1 MATISEL
8 LVKIGVDDSG
18 VKSGVDS
25 IKKDLVRL
33 GTAFLSIQT
42 IMKGIEYNK
51 VAEQATV
58 ALKTMTGSAEIAKKT
73 VQDLQEFAAKT
84 PFEFSEVR
92 AAGQQLIAFGT
103 AAGDVTDV
111 LRMVGDVASG
121 VGAPLQE
128 MAYLYGQIQSQGRAM
143 TQDLNQFAMRG
154 IPIYDEL
161 AKHFNTTTV
170 GVREL
175 AAAGKIGFA
184 DIEAAFGSMTG
195 EGGRFFNLM
204 EEQSKTLAG
213 AQSNLADSFNQF
225 LGIMTEGMTGP
236 LKKSFVDIAGALSGM
251 GKEGAKIGE
260 MFGNTISVISDIF
273 VTLLNVIGQVPG
285 ELTAVAVAAGAAAL
299 AFGPIGAAIAGI
311 ALAIGMIDKAQK
323 DAEAAY
329 TAAVAAYNT
338 VNQIIAEGI
347 TAETDVVKS
356 LEQANSELIRLE
368 NERAGERYK
377 NEADYARA
385 VEEQIV
391 KSRSVRDQLIDIA
404 RYSALGRSETE
415 KAAKAE
421 ADRADA
427 AKASEAA
434 IAASAAAAAEAREKA
449 EKKYTDAR
457 GQVLQ
462 ILESE
467 KDAYQKIQDKINAIN
482 STPWVAGT
490 ALEKDRV
497 EAVRILN
504 EQLIAIDNEKN
515 AKLLENAEK
524 ANQTKFDFELEWQLK
539 ASGDKEAALINEYNQ
554 AIAAAEKIGADTTA
568 INDYYR
574 QKHAELDAEAAE
586 ASKTAWD
593 KWIEGVTADATDWM
607 DILQSAMSVTS
618 GYLIESFKLL
628 SDSIQ
633 NGTDNWKE
641 WGKVGLN
648 ALASILE
655 ALGAQLAAQAI
666 AALFNPA
673 TLGLAAI
680 AGIGSVAAFGGA
692 ALARAAKDSLANGTT
707 FARGGATLVGERGP
721 EIVNLPQG
729 ASVTPNHESNGMT
742 SGNINITI
750 NSPETLNAVDAARE
764 LRRSVRV
771 LKRERALA

>member
-18 VKSGVDS
+18 LKSGVS
-25 IKKDLVRL
+25 SVTGEIARI
-33 GTAFLSIQT
+33 GGAFLSIQT
-42 IMKGIEYNK
+42 IMKGIDYNK

-58 ALKTMTGSAEIAKKT
+58 ALKTMTGSAETAKKT
-73 VQDLQEFAAKT
+73 VQDLQQFAAKT
-84 PFEFSEVR
+84 PFEFAEVR

-213 AQSNLADSFNQF
+213 AQSNLADSFYQF

-236 LKKSFVDIAGALSGM
+236 LKKSFVDIAAALSGM

-260 MFGNTISVISDIF
+260 VFGGVISYLSEI
-273 VTLLNVIGQVPG
+273 VVAVLEVIGQVPG

-299 AFGPIGAAIAGI
+299 AFGPIGAAIA
-311 ALAIGMIDKAQK
+311 AIVVGMGMLDKARK
-323 DAEAAY
+323 DAEAALD
-329 TAAVAAYNT
+329 AAWAAYN
-338 VNQIIAEGI
+338 NINKLFEEGI
-347 TAETDVVKS
+347 TAETDVMKS
-356 LEQANSELIRLE
+356 LEQANMELIRLE
-368 NERAGERYK
+368 QMRATEQYK
-377 NEADYARA
+377 NDTQHARD
-385 VEEQIV
+385 VEVQIE
-391 KSRSVRDQLIDIA
+391 KTKTVRTQLVDIA
-404 RYSALGRSETE
+404 RYSALGRIETE

-421 ADRADA
+421 AERADA

-434 IAASAAAAAEAREKA
+434 IAAAAEAAAEAREKA
-449 EKKYTDAR
+449 EKKYVDAR
-457 GQVLQ
+457 GNVLQ

-467 KDAYQKIQDKINAIN
+467 KDAYQKIQDKIAEIN
-482 STPWVAGT
+482 KTPWAAGT
-490 ALEKDRV
+490 ALEKDRLA
-497 EAVRILN
+497 AVQILN
-504 EQLIAIDNEKN
+504 DQLVELEKKKNEDILAFEQSFALKTAANDEERRQDEL
-515 AKLLENAEK
+515 AKLE
-524 ANQTKFDFELEWQLK
+524 
-539 ASGDKEAALINEYNQ
+539 IEYNA
-554 AIAAAEKIGADTTA
+554 AIALAEQKGADTATIEA
-568 INDYYR
+568 YYR
-574 QKHAELDAEAAE
+574 QEREKLDNESAEK
-586 ASKTAWD
+586 SKSAWD
-593 KWIEGVTADATDWM
+593 SWLEGVTKDATDWM
-607 DILQSAMSVTS
+607 DVLQQSMGVVSN
-618 GYLIESFKLL
+618 YLVDSFNLL

-633 NGTDNWKE
+633 NGTDNWKA
-641 WGKVGLN
+641 WGKVGLG
-648 ALASILE
+648 ALSKILD

-666 AALFNPA
+666 AALFDPA
-673 TLGLAAI
+673 TWGIAAL
-680 AGIGSVAAFGGA
+680 AGIGAAAAFGAA
-692 ALARAAKDSLANGTT
+692 ALARSQMDALANGTD

-729 ASVTPNHESNGMT
+729 ASVTPNHEMGAMNG
-742 SGNINITI
+742 GNVSIVI

-771 LKRERALA
+771 LQRERALA